1 MQIFGRQVDGADLVL
16 ALVGVLLVLG
26 GLAAFAGFFVLKGMG
41 GRLAFLGASL
51 ALLVMGISLI
61 NTHVRKPKRGK
72 PAIDG

>member
-16 ALVGVLLVLG
+16 AVVGVLLVLG
-26 GLAAFAGFFVLKGMG
+26 GLAAFAGFLVLKGMG